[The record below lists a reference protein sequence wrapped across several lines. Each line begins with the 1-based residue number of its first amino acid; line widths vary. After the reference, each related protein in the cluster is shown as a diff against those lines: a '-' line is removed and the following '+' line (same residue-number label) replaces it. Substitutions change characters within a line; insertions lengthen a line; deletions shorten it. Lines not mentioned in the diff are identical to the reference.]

1 MNGFKDFIR
10 RHSQQISH
18 TCLLFICIL
27 FITCFMPREK
37 STTLD
42 FKENTPWEHGQL
54 IADFSFSVPKTAER
68 ITAERENVKKTTKPY
83 FMFNPETGSNAGQ
96 RLKQAL
102 DNNWTLMFTA
112 TPENQTARLKELY
125 GKGIVSD
132 SDAEFI
138 RNNNYNDVIVLEGN
152 RAETRS
158 TKEFVSQSEAI
169 RILASEESFIQSIGT
184 AIHLDSLISPNYSLD
199 INRTTNEVSN
209 RLAMIDSTL
218 TNIQKGQR
226 IINRGDLIDHAAA
239 QIIKTYL
246 NEIKKIES
254 AESSTSRTNIFIGQ
268 IMFVIIAMT
277 LLYFYLYTYQPDVAK
292 NTYKYTFTILATS
305 VFPILTGIML
315 TNELGYVF
323 ILPYAIVPLMLC
335 LFINSHT
342 AFVVHMISILICS
355 SMLGIQYEFVLLQ
368 LTAGCSV
375 ILSLKELESRSQM
388 FRCVLISFFTYA
400 IVYFCY
406 NLIAYADTSHMRYTM
421 FMYFAISA
429 LLTLIAYPMMIVFE
443 KTFHF
448 VSNVTLI
455 ELSNL
460 NSKLLLKMSQEAPGT
475 FQHSIQVSN
484 LAAEGAR
491 AIGANSLLVR
501 TGALYH
507 DIGKTC
513 NPIYF
518 TENQNGGI
526 NPHSALTEVESA
538 QIIIKHVTEG
548 LEIAKHEGL
557 PQSIQNFISTHHGL
571 SKTGYFYI
579 SYKNAHPDEEVDE
592 SLFTYPGP
600 KPTTREQAILM
611 MADCVEAAS
620 HSLKEY
626 TEENISSMVD
636 NIIDKQVDSKTYSL
650 SPLTFQDIDIIK
662 NVFKTRLMAIYHTRI
677 SYPKENRKS

>member
-83 FMFNPETGSNAGQ
+83 FMFNPETGSNAGK

-305 VFPILTGIML
+305 VFPMLTGIML

-507 DIGKTC
+507 DIGKTN